1 MKKRSL
7 ILIVSAAFLTACQTT
22 APIQQVTTA
31 VPTDPNVVG
40 NDVLAARRVA
50 GEDVPTLRG
59 TNLLT
64 IRTYH
69 HTLQKG
75 GKLKKEELIG
85 ASCRIKSDGFTGQ
98 VKTPGQ
104 IRVPDY
110 GYASRLVT
118 VQCDKEGYKT
128 GFTNARA
135 IDVDK
140 TARMNSA
147 AGGGVIGI
155 VAMGVINAVDDKKNN
170 KFEYRP
176 ASVYMNRIG
185 CETMKGGCRSR

>member
-1 MKKRSL
+1 MKKLSTTL
-7 ILIVSAAFLTACQTT
+7 LATLFLSACQTT
-22 APIQQVTTA
+22 APIQQVTTV
-31 VPTDPNVVG
+31 VPTDPTIVG
-40 NDVLAARRVA
+40 NDVLAAQRAA
-50 GEDVPTLRG
+50 GEDVPILRG

-69 HTLQKG
+69 HAIQKG
-75 GKLKKEELIG
+75 GKLKKSELIG
-85 ASCRIKSDGFTGQ
+85 ASCNIESDGFTGE

-110 GYASRLVT
+110 GYASRLVI
-118 VQCDKEGYKT
+118 VRCNQEGYKE
-128 GFTNARA
+128 GFTNVRA

-140 TARMNSA
+140 TGRMNAA

-170 KFEYRP
+170 KFEYHN

-185 CETMKGGCRSR
+185 CETAKGGCRSR

>member
-1 MKKRSL
+1 MKKRL
-7 ILIVSAAFLTACQTT
+7 LAPVLAAVFLTACQTT
-22 APIQQVTTA
+22 APIRQVTTA

-40 NDVLAARRVA
+40 NDVLAARRAA

-69 HTLQKG
+69 HVLQKG
-75 GKLKKEELIG
+75 GRLKKEELI
-85 ASCRIKSDGFTGQ
+85 AATCNIQSDGFTGEVQ
-98 VKTPGQ
+98 TPGQ

-110 GYASRLVT
+110 GYASRIVT
-118 VQCDKEGYKT
+118 VRCNKEGYKE
-128 GFTNARA
+128 GFASVRA

-140 TARMNSA
+140 TGRMNAA

-155 VAMGVINAVDDKKNN
+155 VAMGVINAVDDNKNN
-170 KFEYRP
+170 KFEYAP

-185 CETMKGGCRSR
+185 CETAKGGCRSR